1 MQGDKVSLDY
11 TLSRK
16 SDRLAFAEGEEN
28 VLERGDHVVGL
39 EKTAEGWK
47 LVVEKLRDIA
57 QGSKTA
63 TDTGNRMIV

>member
-1 MQGDKVSLDY
+1 
-11 TLSRK
+11 
-16 SDRLAFAEGEEN
+16 
-28 VLERGDHVVGL
+28 LERGDHVVGL